1 MNGTGVFIVSALRS
15 PIGRMSG
22 CLSGLS
28 AHQLG
33 GQVISSV
40 LDNVVENSTNPKEL
54 KNHIMEHLE
63 EVILGQVLTTSTG
76 QNPARQAAILAGIPY
91 CVPAWSVNMMC
102 GSGLKAVCLGFD
114 RLSLPSSVDGGWII
128 AGGQESMSQ
137 APHATPPRACLRRAG
152 GQNTSEL
159 PNYGSFTL
167 LDTIMNDAL
176 MDAFCNLPMGGT
188 AENVAKRFGISRE
201 EQDLFALRSQEKY
214 AAALKAGY
222 FINEITPIK
231 VPAIGKE
238 EPKIITTD
246 EHPRPDTT
254 LAKLSKLRPAFHE
267 DTNHGTV
274 TAGNASGV
282 NDGAAILLLCRGDQ
296 LSKLGSRRPLARIV
310 GWHQAGLEPELMGLG
325 PIYAIRGLLSKIGWK
340 MESVD
345 VFEIN
350 EAFASQCI
358 AIATELCILP
368 EKLNISGGA
377 IALGHP
383 VGCSGARILV
393 TLVHTLQRL
402 YKDHDVGGGGGD
414 HSSVVRRGVAALCIG
429 GGMGIAI
436 AVETCSTFKRN
447 RLKQFL
453 GTFVQLNTN
462 QGE

>member
-1 MNGTGVFIVSALRS
+1 MYSSGVFIVSARRS

-40 LDNVVENSTNPKEL
+40 LDNVVEGSANPKEL
-54 KNHIMEHLE
+54 KNHILEHLE
-63 EVILGQVLTTSTG
+63 EVIIGQVLTASAG

-91 CVPAWSVNMMC
+91 CVPAWCVNMMC
-102 GSGLKAVCLGFD
+102 GSGLKSVCLGFD
-114 RLSLPSSVDGGWII
+114 RLSLSSMTDGGWIL

-137 APHATPPRACLRRAG
+137 APHATPPRACLRRVG

-159 PNYGSFTL
+159 PNYGNFTL

-201 EQDLFALRSQEKY
+201 EQDVFALRSQEKY
-214 AAALKAGY
+214 AFALKAGY

-231 VPAIGKE
+231 VPGVGTE
-238 EPKIITTD
+238 EPMMVAVD

-254 LAKLSKLRPAFHE
+254 LTKLSKLRPAFHA
-267 DTNHGTV
+267 DAKNGTV

-282 NDGAAILLLCRGDQ
+282 NDGAAFLLLCRGDQ

-325 PIYAIRGLLSKIGWK
+325 PIFAIRGLLSKISWK
-340 MESVD
+340 IESVD
-345 VFEIN
+345 IFEIN

-368 EKLNISGGA
+368 EKLNVSGGA

-393 TLVHTLQRL
+393 TLVHTLQRIC
-402 YKDHDVGGGGGD
+402 KEQHNND
-414 HSSVVRRGVAALCIG
+414 STTVRRGVAALCIG

-436 AVETCSTFKRN
+436 AVETC
-447 RLKQFL
+447 
-453 GTFVQLNTN
+453 V
-462 QGE
+462 

>member
-1 MNGTGVFIVSALRS
+1 MNNTGVFIISALRS

-33 GQVISSV
+33 GQVINSV
-40 LDNVVENSTNPKEL
+40 LDKAVEGSNDPKEL
-54 KNHIMEHLE
+54 RNYIIEHLE
-63 EVILGQVLTTSTG
+63 EVILGQVLTTATG

-91 CVPAWSVNMMC
+91 SVPAWGVNMVC
-102 GSGLKAVCLGFD
+102 GSGLKSVCLAFD
-114 RLSLPSSVDGGWII
+114 RLHLSSPTEGGWIL

-137 APHATPPRACLRRAG
+137 APHATPPRACLRRVG

-159 PNYGSFTL
+159 PNYGNFTL

-176 MDAFCNLPMGGT
+176 TDAFCYLPMGAT
-188 AENVAKRFGISRE
+188 AEIVAKRYGISRE

-214 AAALKAGY
+214 AAAFKAGH
-222 FINEITPIK
+222 FVNEITPIN
-231 VPAIGKE
+231 VPGIGKE
-238 EPKIITTD
+238 ESKIVSTD

-254 LAKLSKLRPAFHE
+254 LAKLSKLRPAFQG
-267 DTNHGTV
+267 DSNGGTV
-274 TAGNASGV
+274 TAGNTSGV
-282 NDGAAILLLCRGDQ
+282 NDGAAVVLLCRGDQ
-296 LSKLGSRRPLARIV
+296 LSKLGDRRPLARII

-325 PIYAIRGLLSKIGWK
+325 PIFAIRGLLSKIGWK
-340 MESVD
+340 IETVD

-368 EKLNISGGA
+368 EKLNVSGGA

-393 TLVHTLQRL
+393 TLAHTLQRIG
-402 YKDHDVGGGGGD
+402 KQQQQQQQHSGGD
-414 HSSVVRRGVAALCIG
+414 ESPVRRGVAALCIG
-429 GGMGIAI
+429 GGMGIAVAI
-436 AVETCSTFKRN
+436 ETCN
-447 RLKQFL
+447 
-453 GTFVQLNTN
+453 
-462 QGE
+462 

>member
-1 MNGTGVFIVSALRS
+1 MNGSGVFIVSALRS

-33 GQVISSV
+33 SQVISSV

-102 GSGLKAVCLGFD
+102 GSGLKSVCLGFD

-159 PNYGSFTL
+159 PNYGSFSL

-214 AAALKAGY
+214 AAALKAGH
-222 FINEITPIK
+222 FLNEITPIK

-238 EPKIITTD
+238 ASKIITTD

-254 LAKLSKLRPAFHE
+254 LVKLSKLRPAFHE

-345 VFEIN
+345 IFEIN

-402 YKDHDVGGGGGD
+402 CKDHDVNGGD
-414 HSSVVRRGVAALCIG
+414 HSTVVRRGVAALCIG

-436 AVETCSTFKRN
+436 AVETC
-447 RLKQFL
+447 
-453 GTFVQLNTN
+453 V
-462 QGE
+462 